1 MVNFLDE
8 VPLCL
13 GSNTPGFPK
22 QLSNSAAGT
31 KQANPCSL
39 QGWIAR
45 QKIEQGSGTWGAPSR
60 TLVKT
65 DASPRCRFRRADPSG
80 SKAHDGL
87 ANESIRVLDPGDRLL
102 AVACAIF

>member
-45 QKIEQGSGTWGAPSR
+45 QKIEQGSGTWGVPSR
-60 TLVKT
+60 ALVKT
-65 DASPRCRFRRADPSG
+65 DASPRCRFRRVWITLLMTGWSIPPCVQ
-80 SKAHDGL
+80 
-87 ANESIRVLDPGDRLL
+87 ANKQLSN
-102 AVACAIF
+102 

>member
-65 DASPRCRFRRADPSG
+65 DASPRCRFRRAG
-80 SKAHDGL
+80 SNGSRAHGTL
-87 ANESIRVLDPGDRLL
+87 ANESIRVLDRGDRLL
-102 AVACAIF
+102 VVAYAIF